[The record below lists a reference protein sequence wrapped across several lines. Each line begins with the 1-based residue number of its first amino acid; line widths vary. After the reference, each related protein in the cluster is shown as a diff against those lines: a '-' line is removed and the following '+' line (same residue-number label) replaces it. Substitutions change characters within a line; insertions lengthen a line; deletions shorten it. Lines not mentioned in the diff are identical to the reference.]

1 MNFDF
6 KDLMT
11 FGMFILAL
19 LTFIFSNV
27 FQIPEMGTEN
37 RPCKNIGVF
46 RAAIFVLYRPTSCMR
61 WLFFIYIINDFYLIF
76 KRYFESSTVC
86 KWDYTNIGVFDKI

>member
-46 RAAIFVLYRPTSCMR
+46 RAAI
-61 WLFFIYIINDFYLIF
+61 
-76 KRYFESSTVC
+76 
-86 KWDYTNIGVFDKI
+86 